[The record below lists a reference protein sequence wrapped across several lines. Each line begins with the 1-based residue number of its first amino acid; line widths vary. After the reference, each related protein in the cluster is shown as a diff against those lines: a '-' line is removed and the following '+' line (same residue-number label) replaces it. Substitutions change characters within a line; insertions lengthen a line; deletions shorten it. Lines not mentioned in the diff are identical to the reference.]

1 MDDRGAEL
9 DELKATLALEELPE
23 LTILKARR
31 ADGASALIREKR
43 CEAKLDVGLG
53 SDANFVL
60 LDIAAEWRAR
70 GPEAHIEEAAMQLR
84 TRLEQFAW
92 NQRHVCVP
100 SLCYASVEHPSA
112 VQLEVTTHCN
122 LHCGYC
128 NHGRLP
134 AKRHTPLEE
143 H

>member
-1 MDDRGAEL
+1 MSWPDCPGGAEFSAPVDLFYPDPGILIRRVPGLADAANRTCRPKVFDRGAEL

-70 GPEAHIEEAAMQLR
+70 GPEAHIEEAAMHLR

-92 NQRHVCVP
+92 N
-100 SLCYASVEHPSA
+100 
-112 VQLEVTTHCN
+112 
-122 LHCGYC
+122 
-128 NHGRLP
+128 
-134 AKRHTPLEE
+134 
-143 H
+143 